1 MNRSINVYVLAL
13 ASMLSASLTAQPL
26 SVIGGNEKAQECFNN
41 AEMAARNF
49 TGISRSLLKPC
60 DYALDYADLN
70 LRDRA
75 ATFANRGII
84 YAGLGNY
91 EAAMSDYDTAIALTP
106 KSPESYVNRGNAFF
120 MMRDFMMAMDDYEH
134 SMDLG
139 IRQLHLV
146 HYNMG
151 MAYEI
156 QGNDETALRHYE
168 KALELNPGWELPRN
182 RMENVRQRMAA
193 AQEKV
198 RKAESVEN

>member
-26 SVIGGNEKAQECFNN
+26 SVIGGNEKAQECLNY

-151 MAYEI
+151 MVYEI

>member
-13 ASMLSASLTAQPL
+13 ATMLSASLTAQPL

-151 MAYEI
+151 MIYEI

>member
-13 ASMLSASLTAQPL
+13 ATMLSASLTAQPL
-26 SVIGGNEKAQECFNN
+26 SVIGGNEKAQECFNY

-151 MAYEI
+151 MVYEI